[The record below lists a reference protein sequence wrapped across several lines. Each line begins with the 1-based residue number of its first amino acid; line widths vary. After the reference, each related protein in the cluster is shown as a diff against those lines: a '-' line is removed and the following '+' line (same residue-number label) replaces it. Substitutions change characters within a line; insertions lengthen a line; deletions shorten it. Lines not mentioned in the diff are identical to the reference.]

1 MEQALAVETPVHVVA
16 LVAYALAAG
25 LVLFGTT
32 MSRPVLVRAGHAVA
46 LVGLAIHSV
55 ALGLRWYGAGHGPY
69 LTRYE
74 VLSSNAWVTM
84 AFAQGLRFKQRGSE
98 GLAVLIYPAVL
109 LLLGLSIYTGP
120 EVKLLPLTFR
130 GIWLV
135 LHVCFYF
142 VAFAAALLSLGYG
155 TLHIMRGTKLAS
167 RMPAIPDAAALDR
180 ESYRFAGLTFAFWGI
195 GMLTGAIWAYY
206 SWGRSGLGPGRDV
219 VARHVVRVRY
229 LLARPPV
236 LRHQGPEGG
245 AAARLRIRARRDL
258 ALLHL
263 VPHHITAFRVLP
275 LAVSRRSS
283 CVVSL

>member
-1 MEQALAVETPVHVVA
+1 MEQALAIETTVHAVA

-32 MSRPVLVRAGHAVA
+32 MSRPALIRAGHTVA
-46 LVGLAIHSV
+46 LVGLAIHTV

-84 AFAQGLRFKQRGSE
+84 VFAQGLRLRQRSSG
-98 GLAVLIYPAVL
+98 GLAVFIYPAVL

-120 EVKLLPLTFR
+120 EAQLLPLTFR

-135 LHVCFYF
+135 LHVAFYF

-155 TLHIMRGTKLAS
+155 VLHLARNTRFAS
-167 RMPAIPDAAALDR
+167 RLADLPDAAALDR
-180 ESYRFAGLTFAFWGI
+180 ESYRFAGLTFSFWGI

-206 SWGRSGLGPGRDV
+206 SWGRFWGWDPVETWSLVTWFVYGI
-219 VARHVVRVRY
+219 Y
-229 LLARPPV
+229 L
-236 LRHQGPEGG
+236 H
-245 AAARLRIRARRDL
+245 ARRFYGIKGRKA
-258 ALLHL
+258 ALLL
-263 VPHHITAFRVLP
+263 VFGFA
-275 LAVSRRSS
+275 LAVI
-283 CVVSL
+283 SLFFTSFLTTSLHSEYFH